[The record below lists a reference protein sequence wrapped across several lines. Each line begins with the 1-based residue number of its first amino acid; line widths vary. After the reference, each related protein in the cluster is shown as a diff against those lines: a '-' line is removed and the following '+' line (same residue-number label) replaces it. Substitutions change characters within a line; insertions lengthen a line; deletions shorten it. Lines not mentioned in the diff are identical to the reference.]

1 MPVINARVDCTATI
15 IDERRVST
23 QSGSSHYRR
32 LMPRGGMP
40 PMRPPL
46 RAARLHRAHDA
57 RCASPVSRWAGL
69 TAKRLN
75 VTVSG
80 FNTT

>member
-1 MPVINARVDCTATI
+1 
-15 IDERRVST
+15 
-23 QSGSSHYRR
+23 
-32 LMPRGGMP
+32 
-40 PMRPPL
+40 MRPPL
-46 RAARLHRAHDA
+46 RAARLHRADDP

-69 TAKRLN
+69 TAKLLN

>member
-1 MPVINARVDCTATI
+1 
-15 IDERRVST
+15 
-23 QSGSSHYRR
+23 
-32 LMPRGGMP
+32 
-40 PMRPPL
+40 MRPPL